1 MKLSLFIFFLFFCLQ
16 YSYAQKDTVASKL
29 VFADSLS
36 GKVEIAADSRIDS
49 LMQVY
54 KKINGE
60 KQTVSGYRVQL
71 LFGSER
77 KKAMD
82 IQSDFLQKYPE
93 LHAYLIYQQPNY
105 KVRVGDFSTRLEA
118 FNLYKK
124 LSADYGS
131 AFIVKD
137 EIKLPEAK

>member
-1 MKLSLFIFFLFFCLQ
+1 MKRSLFISFLFFCFQ
-16 YSYAQKDTVASKL
+16 YSHAQKDTVAPKL
-29 VFADSLS
+29 VFTDSLS

-71 LFGSER
+71 FFGSER

-105 KVRVGDFSTRLEA
+105 KVRVGDFNTRLEA
-118 FNLYKK
+118 FNVYKK